1 MSTNNKINE
10 EYKPL
15 KLNFTNLDNLF
26 VVSIIGDGN
35 CYFHSI
41 LRAFNTKYINAK
53 TVFERVNLTRTF
65 RNALADRLM
74 EIDPLT
80 GKDYYSGLNNGR
92 LEEFS
97 HGVKEYSKD
106 ALRKELL
113 GSDPVDNIY
122 QELISNAI
130 NKDIYIID
138 GETKDMYNIGS
149 AYSLYYKG
157 RNSIVIYYTPGHFEV
172 VGARKSDGTMYTV
185 FTPEHKFIDA
195 CRERLLSSIRLDR
208 KTSPVRSLKS
218 ATNTPRVTFEESSS
232 GLQKITSPKNT
243 PSSPVRITALRP
255 ASPKK

>member
-1 MSTNNKINE
+1 MSQNRIIE
-10 EYKPL
+10 DLRPL
-15 KLNFTNLDNLF
+15 KLSFTDLNSL
-26 VVSIIGDGN
+26 VIIPTIGDGN

-41 LRAFNTKYINAK
+41 LRAFNTSYIGAK
-53 TVFERVNLTRTF
+53 TVFDRINLTRTF
-65 RNALADRLM
+65 RNALSDRLT

-97 HGVKEYSKD
+97 QGVKEYSKD
-106 ALRKELL
+106 ALKKELM

-138 GETKDMYNIGS
+138 GETKDMYNIGT
-149 AYSLYYKG
+149 AYTLYYKG
-157 RNSIVIYYTPGHFEV
+157 RNSIVLYYTPGHFEV
-172 VGARKSDGTMYTV
+172 VGVKRTNGNIDTI
-185 FTPEHKFIDA
+185 FTPEHKFIEA

-218 ATNTPRVTFEESSS
+218 VATPRSSPS
-232 GLQKITSPKNT
+232 PTRVSFSDETKSSKSNTATSPMRVT
-243 PSSPVRITALRP
+243 TLRA